1 MPVKNQVSQVNE
13 RSTAN
18 ANRDI
23 CKEFKILYL
32 FSGPPRKTDGF
43 EKFCRDLGMRC
54 TCIDIE
60 YNLEHDLL
68 DQDFWERL
76 ELDLDNYDAFLLSPP
91 CSTFTPARSSGG
103 RGPKPL
109 RGTRGR
115 DRYGLKGLTVEDKN
129 KVKEGTLLALRANK
143 TARHAQSSSKPWL
156 LEQPHWRE
164 GATSMFMLDEF
175 QELMEQDGVYVHTF
189 DQCRY
194 QVEFE
199 KKTDLMTNIEEMPEF
214 EAKCDHP
221 KRTWV
226 IPWSGERSFSSHPPL
241 RGRQLAIPEEQWSE
255 DMLEWREPDGDF
267 LTRRTAAYSA
277 AMNKQL
283 AITLKRA
290 CISATAK
297 MGLSVKSLDGS
308 LVKQVNPMDT
318 SVKFAEPLHGQKHPE
333 ITDEK
338 NGLRNVHK
346 WITPRMKYIGKQVMN
361 LIERHLD
368 QQPGLQEELLTSLGN
383 VQPQEDKLAS
393 LDDLRC
399 EVRNL
404 LIRNRKNDM
413 ENSCSV
419 EEVDEDDYKTVVRGH
434 LLQYW
439 AKCVDD
445 PAYKASS
452 WLIEGAPA
460 GLESDTSALDEVC
473 PRVDDESTM
482 DVEALTTDYDNFENY
497 TGVEDNEEA
506 LEALESYAS
515 KGYLRKF
522 WSLEDLKAHLDGEPV
537 LSKLGCIVK
546 TKTNPVTGVITKKS
560 RIILDCRRSL
570 VSKVAHRTHK
580 SVLPRV
586 SDAIQSTLTLMG
598 DCQRDEAVTFLIA
611 DIVDAFWLVPLKK
624 CERRFFTAKLR
635 GVYYSFERT
644 AQGSRSAPLTFA
656 AIIAL
661 ASRWVQS
668 ILSTSMHGGMHTEEA
683 RLQTYVDDPIF
694 SIRGDESRRARV
706 AAIILVAW
714 SIMGFPVAFHKAT
727 LSNNVVWIGIELTIQ
742 EDSIEAKVPESKVQ
756 ELQSMMKEALGGNVL
771 SKKTLRTMIGKA
783 MSIAS
788 VLFCWRPFIQELY
801 VALHAE
807 ESMAPPGCVWVK
819 QIRHTI
825 IWLLTFLSGEMAGIV
840 RRYNLRNFIG
850 RSSRVIITWDASP
863 FGMGGTLQI
872 NGSFVEYFA
881 IQISE
886 EDTQFLQTP
895 SGAHEGQ
902 QVWEAL
908 AGLISLRLWKDYW
921 QGKRAKLHIRADN
934 IGSLTVLTTLK
945 GGSKQLTLIARE
957 YALDLGQAEWKPDV
971 ATHIP
976 GISNVTCDALSRLQD
991 PNKSVKI
998 PSCLNEAKRMT
1009 PPTRNLQW
1017 WKTLSFEKSLSAP
1030 VAPHAQV
1037 VGAGSSKRRRIN
1049 D

>member
-1 MPVKNQVSQVNE
+1 MKDQVSQVNE

-18 ANRDI
+18 VNEDA
-23 CKEFKILYL
+23 CKEFRILYL

-43 EKFCRDLGMRC
+43 EKFCGDLGMHC
-54 TCIDIE
+54 TCMDIE
-60 YNLEHDLL
+60 YNPEHDLL
-68 DQDFWERL
+68 DQDFWESL
-76 ELDLDNYDAFLLSPP
+76 EPDLENYDGFLLSPP

-109 RGTRGR
+109 RGTQGR

-129 KVKEGTLLALRANK
+129 KVKEGTLLSLRANK
-143 TARHAQSSSKPWL
+143 TARHAHYASKPWI

-164 GATSMFMLDEF
+164 EATSMFMLDEF

-199 KKTDLMTNIEEMPEF
+199 KKTDLLTNIEEMPDF
-214 EAKCDHP
+214 EVKCNHP

-226 IPWSGERSFSSHPPL
+226 IPWSGKKSFSSHPPL
-241 RGRQLAIPEEQWSE
+241 RGRQLGIPIEQWSE
-255 DMLEWREPDGDF
+255 DMMRWREPDGDF

-290 CISATAK
+290 CMSATAK
-297 MGLSVKSLDGS
+297 MGSSVKSLDGS

-318 SVKFAEPLHGQKHPE
+318 SVKFAEPLHGQKPPE
-333 ITDEK
+333 ITDER

-368 QQPGLQEELLTSLGN
+368 QHPELQEELLTSLGN
-383 VQPQEDKLAS
+383 AQPKEEKLTS
-393 LDDLRC
+393 LDNLRC
-399 EVRNL
+399 QVRDL
-404 LIRNRKNDM
+404 LIRNRKEDM
-413 ENSCSV
+413 ADHCNI
-419 EEVDEDDYKTVVRGH
+419 EEVNEDDYKTVVRGH
-434 LLQYW
+434 LLRYW
-439 AKCVDD
+439 ALCVDD
-445 PAYKASS
+445 PAHKASA
-452 WLIEGAPA
+452 WLTDGAPA
-460 GLESDTSALDEVC
+460 GLEADTSALDDVC
-473 PRVDDESTM
+473 PRVDDESTL
-482 DVEALTTDYDNFENY
+482 DADALTTDYDNFENY
-497 TGVEDNEEA
+497 VGVEDNQDA
-506 LEALESYAS
+506 LQALQSYAS

-522 WSLEDLKAHLDGEPV
+522 QTLVGLRAHLGGEPI
-537 LSKLGCIVK
+537 LSKLGCILK
-546 TKTNPVTGVITKKS
+546 TKTNPVTGISTKKS
-560 RIILDCRRSL
+560 RIILDCRRSS

-586 SDAIQSTLTLMG
+586 SDAIQSTLALMG
-598 DCQRDEAVTFLIA
+598 DCRGDETVTFLIA
-611 DIVDAFWLVPLKK
+611 DIVDAFWLIPLKK
-624 CERRFFTAKLR
+624 CERRFFTARLK

-661 ASRWVQS
+661 ASRRIQS
-668 ILSTSMHGGMHTEEA
+668 ILSTARHGGMHTEEA

-694 SIRGDESRRARV
+694 SIRGDEERRTRV
-706 AAIILVAW
+706 AAIVLVAW
-714 SIMGFPVAFHKAT
+714 SLMGFPVAFHKAT

-742 EDSIEAKVPESKVQ
+742 EDGIEAKVPEAKVH
-756 ELQSMMKEALGGNVL
+756 ELQSMMNEALMANVL

-801 VALHAE
+801 VALHVE

-819 QIRHTI
+819 QIRHTL
-825 IWLLTFLSGEMAGIV
+825 IWLLTFLSGEMAGIL
-840 RRYNLRNFIG
+840 RRYNLRNFVG
-850 RSSRVIITWDASP
+850 NSSRVIITWDASP
-863 FGMGGTLQI
+863 FGMGATLQI
-872 NGSFVEYFA
+872 NGRFSEYFA

-895 SGAHEGQ
+895 SGTHEGQ

-908 AGLISLRLWKDYW
+908 AGLISLRLWKDHW

-991 PNKSVKI
+991 PNKSMKI
-998 PSCLNEAKRMT
+998 PSCLMNAKRMT
-1009 PPTRNLQW
+1009 PPTRDLTW
-1017 WKTLSFEKSLSAP
+1017 WKTLSFERSLSAP

-1037 VGAGSSKRRRIN
+1037 VGAGSSKRKRIN

>member
-1 MPVKNQVSQVNE
+1 MKDQVSQVNE

-18 ANRDI
+18 VNEDA
-23 CKEFKILYL
+23 CKEFRILYL

-43 EKFCRDLGMRC
+43 EKFCGDLGMHC
-54 TCIDIE
+54 TCMDIE
-60 YNLEHDLL
+60 YNPEHDLL
-68 DQDFWERL
+68 DQDFWESL
-76 ELDLDNYDAFLLSPP
+76 EPDLENYDGFLLSPP

-109 RGTRGR
+109 RGTQGR

-129 KVKEGTLLALRANK
+129 KVKEGTLLSLRANK
-143 TARHAQSSSKPWL
+143 TARHAHYASKPWI

-164 GATSMFMLDEF
+164 EATSMFMLDEF

-199 KKTDLMTNIEEMPEF
+199 KKTDLLTNIEEMPDF
-214 EAKCDHP
+214 EVKCNHP

-226 IPWSGERSFSSHPPL
+226 IPWSGKKSFSSHPPL
-241 RGRQLAIPEEQWSE
+241 RGRQLGIPIEQWSE
-255 DMLEWREPDGDF
+255 DMMRWREPDGDF

-290 CISATAK
+290 CMSATAK
-297 MGLSVKSLDGS
+297 MGSSVKSLDGS

-318 SVKFAEPLHGQKHPE
+318 SVKFAEPLHGQKPPE
-333 ITDEK
+333 ITDER

-368 QQPGLQEELLTSLGN
+368 QHPELQEELLTSLGN
-383 VQPQEDKLAS
+383 AQPKEEKLTS
-393 LDDLRC
+393 LDNLRC
-399 EVRNL
+399 QVRDL
-404 LIRNRKNDM
+404 LIRNRKEDM
-413 ENSCSV
+413 ADHCNI
-419 EEVDEDDYKTVVRGH
+419 EEVNEDDYKTVVRGH
-434 LLQYW
+434 LLRYW
-439 AKCVDD
+439 ALCVDD
-445 PAYKASS
+445 PAHKASA
-452 WLIEGAPA
+452 WLIDGAPA
-460 GLESDTSALDEVC
+460 GLEADTSALDDVC
-473 PRVDDESTM
+473 PRVDDESTL
-482 DVEALTTDYDNFENY
+482 DADALTTDYDNFENY
-497 TGVEDNEEA
+497 VGVEDNQDA
-506 LEALESYAS
+506 LQALQSYAS

-522 WSLEDLKAHLDGEPV
+522 QTLVGLRAHLGGEPI
-537 LSKLGCIVK
+537 LSKLGCILK
-546 TKTNPVTGVITKKS
+546 TKTNPVTGISTKKS
-560 RIILDCRRSL
+560 RIILDCRRSS

-586 SDAIQSTLTLMG
+586 SDAIQSTLALMG
-598 DCQRDEAVTFLIA
+598 DCRGDETVTFLIA
-611 DIVDAFWLVPLKK
+611 DIVDAFWLIPLKK
-624 CERRFFTAKLR
+624 CERRFFTARLK

-661 ASRWVQS
+661 ASRRIQS
-668 ILSTSMHGGMHTEEA
+668 ILSTARHGGMHTEEA

-694 SIRGDESRRARV
+694 SIRGDEERRTRV
-706 AAIILVAW
+706 AAIVLVAW
-714 SIMGFPVAFHKAT
+714 SLMGFPVAFHKAT

-742 EDSIEAKVPESKVQ
+742 EDGIEAKVPEAKVR
-756 ELQSMMKEALGGNVL
+756 ELQSMMNEALMANVL

-801 VALHAE
+801 VALHVE

-819 QIRHTI
+819 QIRHTL
-825 IWLLTFLSGEMAGIV
+825 IWLLTFLSGEMAGIL
-840 RRYNLRNFIG
+840 RRYNLRNFVG
-850 RSSRVIITWDASP
+850 NSSRVIITWDASP
-863 FGMGGTLQI
+863 FGMGATLQI
-872 NGSFVEYFA
+872 NGRFSEYFA

-895 SGAHEGQ
+895 SGTHEGQ

-908 AGLISLRLWKDYW
+908 AGLISLRLWKDHW

-991 PNKSVKI
+991 PNKSMKI
-998 PSCLNEAKRMT
+998 PSCLMNAKRMT
-1009 PPTRNLQW
+1009 PPTRDLTW
-1017 WKTLSFEKSLSAP
+1017 WKTLSFERSLSAP

-1037 VGAGSSKRRRIN
+1037 VGAGSSKRKRIN

>member
-1 MPVKNQVSQVNE
+1 ME
-13 RSTAN
+13 
-18 ANRDI
+18 
-23 CKEFKILYL
+23 
-32 FSGPPRKTDGF
+32 
-43 EKFCRDLGMRC
+43 
-54 TCIDIE
+54 
-60 YNLEHDLL
+60 
-68 DQDFWERL
+68 
-76 ELDLDNYDAFLLSPP
+76 NYDGFLLSPP
-91 CSTFTPARSSGG
+91 CSTFTPARASGG

-109 RGTRGR
+109 RGTQGR

-129 KVKEGTLLALRANK
+129 KVKEGTLLSLRANK
-143 TARHAQSSSKPWL
+143 TARHAHYASKPWI

-164 GATSMFMLDEF
+164 EATSMFMLDEF

-194 QVEFE
+194 HVEFE
-199 KKTDLMTNIEEMPEF
+199 KKTDLLTNIEEMPDF
-214 EAKCDHP
+214 EVKCNHP
-221 KRTWV
+221 KMTWV
-226 IPWSGERSFSSHPPL
+226 IPWSWSGEKSFSSHPPL
-241 RGRQLAIPEEQWSE
+241 RGTQLGIPIEQWSE
-255 DMLEWREPDGDF
+255 DMMRWREPDGDF

-290 CISATAK
+290 CMSATAK
-297 MGLSVKSLDGS
+297 MGSSVKSLDGS

-318 SVKFAEPLHGQKHPE
+318 SVKFAEPLHGQKHSE

-368 QQPGLQEELLTSLGN
+368 QHPELQEELLTSLGN
-383 VQPQEDKLAS
+383 VQPKEEKMTS
-393 LDDLRC
+393 LDNLRC
-399 EVRNL
+399 QVRDL
-404 LIRNRKNDM
+404 LIRNRKDDM
-413 ENSCSV
+413 ADHCNV
-419 EEVDEDDYKTVVRGH
+419 EEVNEDDYKTVVRGH
-434 LLQYW
+434 LLRYW
-439 AKCVDD
+439 ALCVDD
-445 PAYKASS
+445 PAHKASA
-452 WLIEGAPA
+452 WLIDGAPA
-460 GLESDTSALDEVC
+460 GLEADTSALDDVC
-473 PRVDDESTM
+473 PRVDDESTLEA
-482 DVEALTTDYDNFENY
+482 DALTTDYDNFENY
-497 TGVEDNEEA
+497 VGVEDNQDA
-506 LEALESYAS
+506 LQALESYAS

-522 WSLEDLKAHLDGEPV
+522 QTLDGLRAHLGGEPI

-546 TKTNPVTGVITKKS
+546 TKTNPVTGISTKKS
-560 RIILDCRRSL
+560 RIILDCRRSS

-586 SDAIQSTLTLMG
+586 SDAIQSTLALMG
-598 DCQRDEAVTFLIA
+598 DCRGDETVTFLIA
-611 DIVDAFWLVPLKK
+611 DIVDAFWLIPLKK
-624 CERRFFTAKLR
+624 CERRFFTARLR

-668 ILSTSMHGGMHTEEA
+668 ILSTARYGGMHTEEA

-694 SIRGDESRRARV
+694 SIRGDEERRTRV
-706 AAIILVAW
+706 AAVVLVAW
-714 SIMGFPVAFHKAT
+714 SLMGFPVAFHKAT

-742 EDSIEAKVPESKVQ
+742 EDGIEAKVPEAKVQ
-756 ELQSMMKEALGGNVL
+756 ELQSMMNEALMANVL

-783 MSIAS
+783 MSIVS

-819 QIRHTI
+819 QIRHTL
-825 IWLLTFLSGEMAGIV
+825 IWLLTFLSGEMAGIL
-840 RRYNLRNFIG
+840 RRYNLRNFVG
-850 RSSRVIITWDASP
+850 SSSRVIITWDASP
-863 FGMGGTLQI
+863 FGMGATLQI
-872 NGSFVEYFA
+872 NGRFSEYFA
-881 IQISE
+881 IQISQ

-895 SGAHEGQ
+895 SGTHEGQ

-908 AGLISLRLWKDYW
+908 AGLISLRLWKDHW

-991 PNKSVKI
+991 PNKPMKI
-998 PSCLNEAKRMT
+998 PSCLMNAKRMT
-1009 PPTRNLQW
+1009 PPTRDLTW
-1017 WKTLSFEKSLSAP
+1017 WKTLSFERSLSAP